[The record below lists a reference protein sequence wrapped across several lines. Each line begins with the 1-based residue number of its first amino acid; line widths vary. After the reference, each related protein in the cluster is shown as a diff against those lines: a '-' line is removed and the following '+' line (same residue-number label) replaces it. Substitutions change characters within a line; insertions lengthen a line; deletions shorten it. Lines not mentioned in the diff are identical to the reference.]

1 MVMGKNVPPL
11 TVQSF
16 AMTMH
21 SCLRHH
27 GCHAACMPPIAC
39 RVAGTPRQRH
49 DSLRNL
55 PVDGT
60 YSCHNAT
67 GWNRLW
73 VQTVARK

>member
-1 MVMGKNVPPL
+1 
-11 TVQSF
+11 
-16 AMTMH
+16 
-21 SCLRHH
+21 
-27 GCHAACMPPIAC
+27 MPPIAC

-73 VQTVARK
+73 VQAVARK